1 MRFKKINKLLV
12 IIIIVMQVFLL
23 MSLRVVEIQSRYID
37 LASTLTL
44 VTHIEMMR
52 SYLVTKCFCTLLG
65 IYDIVF

>member
-12 IIIIVMQVFLL
+12 IIIIVMQVFLQ
-23 MSLRVVEIQSRYID
+23 MSLRVVEIQSRYI
-37 LASTLTL
+37 ATTLTL